1 MAGFGIF
8 PFVAP
13 YCASKRALDILFNTM
28 LLETKRNI
36 KIVSVKPGVIATP
49 LWEKSIRLNDVSIN
63 DSAGFER
70 EMQYMIKNAE
80 KNGEKGLD
88 VSKVVKLIAE
98 IDGMEN
104 PKPSYTVGFDA
115 KVAEIISK
123 LPQSVLNHLIKYGLS
138 VKIK

>member
-1 MAGFGIF
+1 
-8 PFVAP
+8 
-13 YCASKRALDILFNTM
+13 
-28 LLETKRNI
+28 
-36 KIVSVKPGVIATP
+36 
-49 LWEKSIRLNDVSIN
+49 
-63 DSAGFER
+63 
-70 EMQYMIKNAE
+70 MIKNAE

-98 IDGMEN
+98 IDGMKN